1 MKLRA
6 LMNKTSK
13 TVVSAFLSL
22 ALLCV
27 VPVCQVDAADSLPV
41 LPPSGFDQVQ
51 SNIQHGQV
59 STFSYFSKAT
69 NSNRNARIYLPPG
82 YSANNKYSVLYLL
95 HGYGGNEND
104 WYSGGGSANVILDN
118 LLAANK
124 IKPFVVVIPNA
135 NATGTGISDGYLN
148 FKADLLN
155 SLIPYVESKYSVLTD
170 REHRAI
176 AGLSL
181 GGAQSINFGLTNLDV
196 FGYVGGFSP
205 GGPASIT
212 NTNFFP
218 DPAATKQLNK
228 FLFICIGTND
238 NTSFSEGIVNSCKQY
253 GIPYTYFLIPGRGHD
268 WTVWKP
274 SLWNFSQMACAN
286 GFTDY
291 EVAPPEPISA
301 FTQIEAENFYTQYG
315 TQTEDNKVGGGQ
327 NVGFIENGDYL
338 VFKSVDFGTGA
349 TSFEANAGSETEG
362 GNIELHLDSLDGTL
376 IGTCKVPGTEGWQTW
391 TNATC
396 SVSGVSGKHDLYVKF
411 TGNDG
416 FLMNLDWFKFAKDTT
431 EKTIVG
437 DLNGDKSID
446 ATDYALLKMYLLGS
460 IDKFSVDNG
469 DVAADLNGDGTI
481 DALDFAT
488 FKQYL
493 LGSITQLPYSK

>member
-1 MKLRA
+1 
-6 LMNKTSK
+6 MNKIGSK
-13 TVVSAFLSL
+13 IVPAFLSL

-27 VPVCQVDAADSLPV
+27 IPVGQVKAETLPV
-41 LPPSGFDQVQ
+41 LPQTGFDQVQ

-118 LLAANK
+118 LLAQGK
-124 IKPFVVVIPNA
+124 IKPFIVVIPNA
-135 NATGTGISDGYLN
+135 NATGAGISDGYLN

-181 GGAQSINFGLTNLDV
+181 GGAQSINFGLTNLNQ
-196 FGYVGGFSP
+196 FAYVGGFSA
-205 GGPASIT
+205 GGPGSIT
-212 NTNFFP
+212 STNFFP

-228 FLFICIGTND
+228 FLFLCIGTND
-238 NTSFSEGIVNSCKQY
+238 NTSFSDGIVNSCKQY
-253 GIPYTYFLIPGRGHD
+253 SIPYTYFLIPGRGHD

-291 EVAPPEPISA
+291 EVTPPEPISA
-301 FTQIEAENFYTQYG
+301 FTQIEAENYTDQSG
-315 TQTEDNKVGGGQ
+315 VEIEANSNDNGMNIGYIQ
-327 NVGFIENGDYL
+327 NGDYT
-338 VFKSVDFGTGA
+338 VYQRVDFGSGA
-349 TSFEANAGSETEG
+349 TKFQASAGSDSNG
-362 GNIELHLDSLDGTL
+362 GNIEIRLDSLTGTL
-376 IGTCKVPGTEGWQTW
+376 IGTCAVPNTGGWKEW
-391 TNATC
+391 TDVSC
-396 SVSGVSGKHDLYVKF
+396 DVSGVTGEHDLYLKF
-411 TGNDG
+411 TGESDY
-416 FLMNLDWFKFAKDTT
+416 LLNLNWFQFSKATEGTT
-431 EKTIVG
+431 IAG

-460 IDKFSVDNG
+460 IEKFPVEDG
-469 DVAADLNGDGTI
+469 ITAADLNADGAI

-493 LGSITQLPYSK
+493 LGSITELPYSK